1 MGDHN
6 HYVSFLKK
14 KMKGKNSES
23 DRLSNQI
30 TLQGHNA
37 GALFPDSENLSLSRL
52 SRIKTIRPR
61 YCHVSNPQKFD
72 PPVVQLALK
81 IKLLAS

>member
-37 GALFPDSENLSLSRL
+37 GALFPDT
-52 SRIKTIRPR
+52 K
-61 YCHVSNPQKFD
+61 KFV
-72 PPVVQLALK
+72 PF
-81 IKLLAS
+81 